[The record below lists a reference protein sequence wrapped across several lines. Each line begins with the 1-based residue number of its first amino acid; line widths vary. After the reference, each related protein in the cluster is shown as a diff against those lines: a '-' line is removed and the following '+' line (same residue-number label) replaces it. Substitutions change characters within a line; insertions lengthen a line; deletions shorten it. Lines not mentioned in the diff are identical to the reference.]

1 MNSNQSKVD
10 REYNVPRPRRIYLLI
25 VIVALVIL
33 GTMAYTLFTGNRI
46 SAKYA
51 PLVDATMEI
60 RFQGTQA
67 HLWFEEVISGDPY
80 KKIEE
85 VLDFIDQADWYAQA
99 ILEGGSNPEGTFIPI
114 KDPKIEEPIRI
125 VRKDLAEFKKLT
137 KQRLKIGKAAGIG
150 SDVDQKYDAV
160 FEHFLKQS
168 DSVEKLIQNA
178 MTQDLERFRFS
189 QVFLMLACLI
199 LSVAVGVLFHRL
211 DRRRA
216 DAVVLARKEEL
227 RARQSEKWLSTSL
240 ESMGDAVITTDP
252 EGKVTYLNPVAE
264 SLTGWNRSDAKGVEI
279 TDVFNIANEET
290 RKPVENPVS
299 RVLREGIVVGL
310 ANHTVL
316 ITKDGKQIPIADSG
330 APIKDDQGHRMG
342 VVLVFH
348 DILERK
354 LAEQKIQEYSQN
366 MERMVEER
374 TKELNRAL
382 YDMEESRDRIDAI
395 LKSVADGLIVTDIY
409 NKIILMNRAAEDLLN
424 VRFSEVIDRSIDFAI
439 QDKTLRDKIKNTLE
453 KKKTDYQ
460 FDFELPGEDIK
471 HPLIMRAGTSGIKD
485 KAGNHTGIITIIH
498 DVTLE
503 REVDRMKT
511 EFLSTAAH
519 ELRTPLTSILG
530 FSELLLTRKDLKEE
544 EKEESISY
552 INKESVNLAA
562 IVNDLLDISRLES
575 GLSFLLNKEKYVVG
589 DAIKRLIPYVQG
601 ISSKHKLKVVL
612 PEEPVELLVDKEKME
627 QVLKNLLNNAVKYSP
642 DGGTICLSAKMRRSA
657 IEISVADQ
665 GIGMTA
671 EQVQKIFDK
680 FYRVDAS
687 DSAIEGTGLGMTIVK
702 YIVEAH
708 GGKVW
713 VESELGKGTT
723 VKYTIPI

>member
-10 REYNVPRPRRIYLLI
+10 REYNVPRPRRIYLLF

-60 RFQGTQA
+60 RFQGAQA

-150 SDVDQKYDAV
+150 SDVDQKYDAI

-178 MTQDLERFRFS
+178 MTQDLDRFHFS

-216 DAVVLARKEEL
+216 DAVVHARKEEL
-227 RARQSEKWLSTSL
+227 RAGQNEKWLSTSL

-299 RVLREGIVVGL
+299 RVLREGIMVGL

-316 ITKDGKQIPIADSG
+316 ITKDGEHIPIADSG
-330 APIKDDQGHRMG
+330 APIKDDQGHLMG
-342 VVLVFH
+342 VILVFH

-354 LAEQKIQEYSQN
+354 QAEEALRKYARIVATSKDHMALIDRNYIYQTVNAAALKAVKKSHEDIVGHSVAEIFGQEYFEKHQKPN
-366 MERMVEER
+366 
-374 TKELNRAL
+374 
-382 YDMEESRDRIDAI
+382 
-395 LKSVADGLIVTDIY
+395 
-409 NKIILMNRAAEDLLN
+409 
-424 VRFSEVIDRSIDFAI
+424 IDRCLAGETVRYRTWINYPAYGRRYMEIDYSPYVEA
-439 QDKTLRDKIKNTLE
+439 D
-453 KKKTDYQ
+453 
-460 FDFELPGEDIK
+460 
-471 HPLIMRAGTSGIKD
+471 
-485 KAGNHTGIITIIH
+485 
-498 DVTLE
+498 
-503 REVDRMKT
+503 
-511 EFLSTAAH
+511 
-519 ELRTPLTSILG
+519 
-530 FSELLLTRKDLKEE
+530 
-544 EKEESISY
+544 ESISGY
-552 INKESVNLAA
+552 VVNSRDITEQKKLEDQLRQAQKMEAIGTLAGGIAHDFNNILAA
-562 IVNDLLDISRLES
+562 IMGYTDLALSDVEKETKLYENLQEVFQAGGRAKDMVKHILTFSR
-575 GLSFLLNKEKYVVG
+575 
-589 DAIKRLIPYVQG
+589 Q
-601 ISSKHKLKVVL
+601 
-612 PEEPVELLVDKEKME
+612 
-627 QVLKNLLNNAVKYSP
+627 
-642 DGGTICLSAKMRRSA
+642 
-657 IEISVADQ
+657 
-665 GIGMTA
+665 A
-671 EQVQKIFDK
+671 EQECKPVQIK
-680 FYRVDAS
+680 
-687 DSAIEGTGLGMTIVK
+687 LIVK
-702 YIVEAH
+702 
-708 GGKVW
+708 
-713 VESELGKGTT
+713 
-723 VKYTIPI
+723 